1 MVPREI
7 TSHAVNPANE
17 ALLVQA
23 LDGPGPGGASHE
35 YRIAVRSVDDP
46 KRDDSPGQPRE
57 LAILRFQN
65 GAVKVNGEGVNGIT
79 HEALIAIIID
89 RLDAF
94 QAGPYANVYNA
105 DAVTALVAAKDAL
118 HRRTIDREK
127 RGVEGTHTV

>member
-1 MVPREI
+1 MIRQI

-35 YRIAVRSVDDP
+35 YRISVGSVDDP
-46 KRDDSPGQPRE
+46 QRDGRPGQPRE
-57 LAILRFQN
+57 LATLRFQN

-94 QAGPYANVYNA
+94 QRGPYANQYNA
-105 DAVTALVAAKDAL
+105 RAVSALIAAKDAL
-118 HRRTIDREK
+118 HARTIEREK
-127 RGVEGTHTV
+127 RGVEGTHKV